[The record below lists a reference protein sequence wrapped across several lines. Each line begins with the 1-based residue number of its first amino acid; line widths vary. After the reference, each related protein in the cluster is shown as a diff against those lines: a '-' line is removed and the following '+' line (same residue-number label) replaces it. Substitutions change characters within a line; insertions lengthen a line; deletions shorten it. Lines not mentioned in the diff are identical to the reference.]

1 MIFPALYLIAD
12 PALYRRNGAP
22 CSESFFQ
29 AIAVAIDGGIQ
40 LIQYRDKSG
49 ERGRIYEYAE
59 RLRELTAQSKVKL
72 IINDE
77 LDIAMAVGADGVHL
91 GQDDFP
97 VAPARALL
105 GEQAIIGLSTH
116 SLSEALAAK
125 KEPVDYI
132 GFGPIFSTE
141 TLQSDRLPL
150 GIEAISELCKKV
162 HLPVYAIGGIQQ
174 SHVQAILNAG
184 ATGVAVASALVGA
197 SKLDLQNWDSG
208 FSS

>member
-12 PALYRRNGAP
+12 PALYRRDGKP

-116 SLSEALAAK
+116 NISEALAAK

-150 GIEAISELCKKV
+150 GIEAISKLCKKV
-162 HLPVYAIGGIQQ
+162 NLPVYAIGGIQQ